1 MWSKSKRPS
10 LNHFTRLLGRAG
22 ERAVVGSEEDC
33 LVWSKMHSSLEDGVE
48 MVECGGSRVAV
59 GEKRPSRKT
68 PYKSI
73 SDFAFI
79 ALEGAVV
86 VVVLGCPPIRV
97 FSLTRNSPL
106 TLNLDGASLVVVG
119 S

>member
-1 MWSKSKRPS
+1 MAYECGAKAKDLHSITSPGCWAGPASERS
-10 LNHFTRLLGRAG
+10 LARRKT
-22 ERAVVGSEEDC
+22 
-33 LVWSKMHSSLEDGVE
+33 VWFGAKCIQALKM
-48 MVECGGSRVAV
+48 ECGGSRVAV

-106 TLNLDGASLVVVG
+106 TLNLG
-119 S
+119 